1 MTAIDEAAAIVR
13 GAEDDLELFG
23 RDAVLRRHLHVRRVG
38 PRVRERPHP
47 GQRSTAQP
55 RDGNRRPSRNWNSC
69 GVVTTGTLN
78 PSTRLTLYPAIP
90 PGRPRSPASPSP
102 VAHRIIMA
110 DAPSSSEQPVRARR
124 HAARSRAAARERQRR
139 QARAVTV
146 SRRPTGMDESPALA
160 VMTWHTGNEHRFILQ
175 RQVRHR
181 RRRCRFAARATTK
194 AIIAT
199 TIPACCFLR
208 NQTWFSWLVCS
219 VFLMIFIVV
228 EYW

>member
-1 MTAIDEAAAIVR
+1 MTAIGEAAAIVR
-13 GAEDDLELFG
+13 GAEDDLELAG

-55 RDGNRRPSRNWNSC
+55 RDDGHRRPSWNSC

-78 PSTRLTLYPAIP
+78 PSTRLTLYSARP
-90 PGRPRSPASPSP
+90 PGRSRSPAPPSS

-110 DAPSSSEQPVRARR
+110 KAPSSSEQLDHAPPGNASVARP
-124 HAARSRAAARERQRR
+124 APSL
-139 QARAVTV
+139 
-146 SRRPTGMDESPALA
+146 SRRSTGSPSSPTGMDDDRP
-160 VMTWHTGNEHRFILQ
+160 HRERARVVQ

-181 RRRCRFAARATTK
+181 RRRCRLLGCTGE
-194 AIIAT
+194 IVAT

-208 NQTWFSWLVCS
+208 DLEPDM
-219 VFLMIFIVV
+219 VFMVGL
-228 EYW
+228 